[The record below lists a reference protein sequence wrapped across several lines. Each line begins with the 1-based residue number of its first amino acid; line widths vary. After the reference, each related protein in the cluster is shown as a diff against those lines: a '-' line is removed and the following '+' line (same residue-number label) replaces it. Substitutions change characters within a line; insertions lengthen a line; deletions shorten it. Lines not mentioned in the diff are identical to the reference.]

1 MTVRALLFLFVG
13 CAAVAGAYPPAPDDT
28 LYGTVRDERGRVLAK
43 GAAWV
48 IVSNDA
54 GEIVR
59 TPIDLAPEEGVNYV
73 VHVPMDS
80 GTVGANY
87 TPTALQPTVGFTLRI
102 LMGGQSYVP
111 FQITRLPPTVG
122 LPGTRTRLDLT
133 LGLDSD
139 NDGLPDA
146 WEQALIDNDRTGRL
160 RTLADVKPGDDLDGD
175 GLTNEL
181 EYRLGT
187 YALDPLDGL
196 ALTVVEAV
204 NGFAHL
210 RFAVTVGRT
219 YTIKA
224 SSDLTTWAAQS
235 FSLGT
240 AAGASVPAF
249 AATTITVQ
257 DVWVPL
263 PPGGTAFYRL
273 YAR

>member
-1 MTVRALLFLFVG
+1 MTLRAFLFFLVCG
-13 CAAVAGAYPPAPDDT
+13 ATVVPAYPPAPDYT

-43 GAAWV
+43 GSAWV
-48 IVSNDA
+48 IVSHAA

-80 GTVGANY
+80 GTVGAAY
-87 TPTALQPTVGFTLRI
+87 VATALQPTVGFTLRI
-102 LMGGQSYVP
+102 LMGGRSYVP

-196 ALTVVEAV
+196 ALSVVEAV

-224 SSDLTTWAAQS
+224 STDLQTWQAQS
-235 FSLGT
+235 FAVGT
-240 AAGASVPAF
+240 AAAPAVAAF
-249 AATTITVQ
+249 AASTITVQ

-263 PPGGTAFYRL
+263 PAGGTAFYRL